1 LSVYKED
8 LIQFKDIVAK
18 DTKKIIDENKEFLEK
33 EGAAGIKNKL
43 TEGVSNGINIITE
56 SIANFDITKITNFTS
71 TQDLETDLDKRIKQL
86 QQDPNTFTEP
96 EDQEFLNWQS
106 TFDLN
111 QHKSEIEAILSTN
124 SEIFLIYSRL
134 VPESISPQDFWER
147 YYYRLKLQK
156 EDEERKIA
164 LLKAPEVTQ
173 LTWDD
178 SFEEDKSTDQQPQ
191 VLEPQPEA
199 EVSTAISTTTSEISE
214 PLPNPEIIPVVTT
227 ETVPT
232 PVDTSMVTPT
242 VSNQNAEKSDKGEDW
257 KEILD
262 W

>member
-1 LSVYKED
+1 
-8 LIQFKDIVAK
+8 
-18 DTKKIIDENKEFLEK
+18 
-33 EGAAGIKNKL
+33 
-43 TEGVSNGINIITE
+43 
-56 SIANFDITKITNFTS
+56 
-71 TQDLETDLDKRIKQL
+71 LETDLDKRIKQL

-106 TFDLN
+106 TFNLN

-156 EDEERKIA
+156 EEEERKIA
-164 LLKAPEVTQ
+164 LLKGKAPEVTQ

-178 SFEEDKSTDQQPQ
+178 SFEEDKSTDHQPQ
-191 VLEPQPEA
+191 APEPQPEA
-199 EVSTAISTTTSEISE
+199 EDSTAISTTTSEITE
-214 PLPNPEIIPVVTT
+214 PLPNPEIPVVTT

-232 PVDTSMVTPT
+232 PVDDTHDTP
-242 VSNQNAEKSDKGEDW
+242 VLSNQNEEKSEKGEDW